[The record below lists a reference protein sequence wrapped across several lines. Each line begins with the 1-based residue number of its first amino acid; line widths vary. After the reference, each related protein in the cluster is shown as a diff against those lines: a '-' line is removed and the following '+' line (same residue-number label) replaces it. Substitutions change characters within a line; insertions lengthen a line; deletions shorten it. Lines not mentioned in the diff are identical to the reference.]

1 MPCVAH
7 LLCSDTMLVLKP
19 LLLTI
24 IAGMPSNHAEHR
36 EQSYSHIQYDPW
48 Q

>member
-7 LLCSDTMLVLKP
+7 LLSSDTMLVLKP

-24 IAGMPSNHAEHR
+24 IAGMRHAL
-36 EQSYSHIQYDPW
+36 
-48 Q
+48 